1 MLDRYREGLVSLFE
15 RVHELEADRV
25 GKRLL
30 ALQIQ
35 EELLVRIGR
44 AESRIRKAR
53 TVNRHF
59 KRSRSQRGNTRDASA
74 KLKDM
79 HQRGL
84 DFISTQKSLIM
95 TLRSI
100 GDAVAFIYG
109 DRHELKQLAR
119 SEDAGFITGKKG
131 TRLERA
137 ILRASFK
144 WGATVVMNDLTN
156 NLRRGDITVFRPDLW
171 PDGDSPIML
180 IEAKSGRG
188 GNRQRAERQQQAA
201 KEIMNYIHTDQ
212 RETEEGHYLRIET
225 NERSRHHFDA
235 ITRLAKSLPAKGWN
249 AAEIEPGL
257 HYVVISCKAPSTAI
271 SQAFEFLQGTG
282 RQWLVIDAN
291 DLKGAVFGY
300 YPFPLCIFDAEC
312 LFQFYSGKFVINVVV
327 DVSHVNQV
335 VAAKNIRVEPIDN
348 AWKVVSLEPN
358 ENWGDRY
365 VTPRAV
371 GQLAGEFL
379 SLRWFLDNIL
389 LGQMAETM
397 GKLFQEQAVQSQ

>member
-1 MLDRYREGLVSLFE
+1 MLGRYRKSLVSLFQ

-35 EELLVRIGR
+35 EQLLVRISR
-44 AESRIRKAR
+44 AESRIRNAR
-53 TVNRHF
+53 AVNVHV
-59 KRSRSQRGNTRDASA
+59 KRNLSQRGKTREVSA
-74 KLKDM
+74 KLKDT

-84 DFISTQKSLIM
+84 DYISTQKSLIM

-119 SEDAGFITGKKG
+119 SEDAGFITGKQG

-156 NLRRGDITVFRPDLW
+156 NLRRGDITIFRPDLW

-180 IEAKSGRG
+180 VEAKSGRG

-212 RETEEGHYLRIET
+212 RETEEGRYLRIEAK
-225 NERSRHHFDA
+225 EKSRHHFEA
-235 ITRLAKSLPAKGWN
+235 ITRLLKSLSAKGWN
-249 AAEIEPGL
+249 GAEVEPGL
-257 HYVVISCKAPSTAI
+257 HYVVISCNAPNTAI
-271 SQAFEFLQGTG
+271 RQALEFLEGTA

-291 DLKGAVFGY
+291 DLKGAVLGY
-300 YPFPLCIFDAEC
+300 YPFRL
-312 LFQFYSGKFVINVVV
+312 YSQRGVPVPVLQRGV
-327 DVSHVNQV
+327 CNQ
-335 VAAKNIRVEPIDN
+335 RC
-348 AWKVVSLEPN
+348 S
-358 ENWGDRY
+358 RY
-365 VTPRAV
+365 KPR
-371 GQLAGEFL
+371 
-379 SLRWFLDNIL
+379 
-389 LGQMAETM
+389 
-397 GKLFQEQAVQSQ
+397 